1 MFPTVAEFPCPWPRP
16 AWTALLG
23 DAQRRNGWQLA
34 ETAGDATPY
43 SLQQLLERAVWSA
56 DAARDTLYA
65 CVAEH
70 LGNPAGVVVIDETGF
85 PKKGVHSAGVA
96 P

>member
-1 MFPTVAEFPCPWPRP
+1 MSLAAACLDG
-16 AWTALLG
+16 LLG

-70 LGNPAGVVVIDETGF
+70 LGDPAGVRDGL
-85 PKKGVHSAGVA
+85 PGR
-96 P
+96 

>member
-1 MFPTVAEFPCPWPRP
+1 M
-16 AWTALLG
+16 LG

-85 PKKGVHSAGVA
+85 PKKGSPLGRGSPLTDIYTSDVELHG
-96 P
+96 